1 MCRRV
6 NTESSFLVPRNG
18 ADVRMAEV
26 SLAVAS
32 LLLSQHLRLHIL
44 PEMAGGG
51 GGLAS
56 GLGHLLKGSGSVCHA
71 SLWLSAAPRWQGLSQ
86 VPTPSPS
93 SRPYCHHLSW
103 APGG

>member
-1 MCRRV
+1 M
-6 NTESSFLVPRNG
+6 VPRNG

-51 GGLAS
+51 GGWLQVWDICSRVPGASAMPLSGFRLPPDGRVSARYPPLPQAAGPTVITLA
-56 GLGHLLKGSGSVCHA
+56 GLL
-71 SLWLSAAPRWQGLSQ
+71 
-86 VPTPSPS
+86 
-93 SRPYCHHLSW
+93 
-103 APGG
+103 GGEGQ